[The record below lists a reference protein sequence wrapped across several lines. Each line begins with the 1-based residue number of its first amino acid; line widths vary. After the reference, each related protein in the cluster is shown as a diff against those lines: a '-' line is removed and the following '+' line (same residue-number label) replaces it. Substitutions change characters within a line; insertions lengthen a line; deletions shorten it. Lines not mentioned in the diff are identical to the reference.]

1 LKKINRKW
9 YMIFILCT
17 IVALFVMVAYN
28 YKVFKSSLET
38 SLEELGTSSLAH
50 SKEQL
55 DGYFVRRVEVLRT
68 TASSVEF
75 MMENNAS
82 LEDIGK
88 FLSYESERY
97 VEEID
102 DNFTGIYGVFYGVYI
117 DGAGWVPDENYDPT
131 TRNWYKEAVE
141 ANGQPILVSPYV
153 DAQTGN
159 VMMSMSKSLSDGESI
174 ISLDI
179 EMDAVQEIA
188 DNIAIDGMGYGIVI
202 DENGMV
208 VAAGMPE
215 EADENYSI
223 DNEEMNALLLDVC
236 ETTDNCFR
244 TKMKGE
250 SYTVFT
256 DRVMDSWTVV
266 LFIKDAELF
275 ADATKI
281 LRRDIVVSLVI
292 SILIV
297 SMFSFA
303 FVKTNESIKLEKQSN
318 EKVEDMNKKIIRALV
333 RTIDAKDRYTNGHSL
348 RVAEYSKE
356 IARRMN
362 KTEKEQE
369 TIYYAG
375 LLHDVG
381 KIRIP
386 VDVINKPGKLT
397 DEEYEQIKI
406 HPVTSYHILKD
417 IFDDVKVKNGAKFHH
432 ERYDGTGY
440 PNGLKG
446 ENIPEIARIIGVAD
460 AYDAMASNRSYRK
473 ALPQNVI
480 RNEIEKGKS
489 VQFDPE
495 IADIMLK
502 MIDEDKDYAL
512 KESNSHQKKILVVD
526 DEPMNIKMVSI
537 ILKDSPMYEVLG
549 ATSGNEA
556 IEKLEEQQVDMVLLD
571 VMMPEM
577 DGFEII
583 SLIREKYDMPIVFM
597 TGDRNIET
605 IERAS
610 KYGVDDYLTKP
621 FLPLALKE
629 IIHSTLN

>member
-1 LKKINRKW
+1 MKKINRKW

>member
-1 LKKINRKW
+1 
-9 YMIFILCT
+9 MIFILCT